1 MLLHDAGSHTVL
13 ELLKSGYR
21 ATVIDNFDNAFEACY
36 ERMKKLAGDKADKIK
51 LIKVY
56 LATSLR
62 THLRSAQ
69 FSACHAAAVVSKYSP
84 VWMLALMQGDLRNF
98 DDVDKALGTDKSVCL
113 IGLQSLP
120 SWTELP
126 ASTPGVGGAMVSCN
140 GHAGLMPSS
149 TLRAGR
155 PSGRA
160 CSRRC
165 CTTRT
170 TSWALS
176 TSLRRAASTTSK
188 T

>member
-1 MLLHDAGSHTVL
+1 MLVQHAGSHTVL

-56 LATSLR
+56 IATSLR
-62 THLRSAQ
+62 KHLRTAP
-69 FSACHAAAVVSKYSP
+69 FPACHADALVSEYSP
-84 VWMLALMQGDLRNF
+84 VWMFASMQGDLRNF
-98 DDVDKALGTDKSVCL
+98 DDVDKALGTDKSVCFVGFQL
-113 IGLQSLP
+113 LP
-120 SWTELP
+120 SWTDLP
-126 ASTPGVGGAMVSCN
+126 ASTPGIGGAIKSCN
-140 GHAGLMPSS
+140 GHAGLMPSC

-170 TSWALS
+170 TLWAQ
-176 TSLRRAASTTSK
+176 
-188 T
+188 